1 MNTQYYTTTTSPVL
15 TFEEYHD
22 IPSEHIN
29 GDRDKFSEVASRL
42 VDIDLKLI
50 YHAFREAIRKDRRGD
65 EDGRVYTVAYKIYDI
80 QARHHYMPVYERR
93 YDVFAGCFEEVQ
105 TGCEDSIEVI
115 NVTDIDGRIWPGHMA
130 RLKNYAKRN
139 IFITMRTIIEV
150 AIGNITIFSAKYS
163 RRLADKEIHKV
174 VREGCIGIDRSK
186 AVITIKYE

>member
-1 MNTQYYTTTTSPVL
+1 MDTQYYTIPTSTTVL
-15 TFEEYHD
+15 ALEEYQD
-22 IPSEHIN
+22 TPSEHIN

-65 EDGRVYTVAYKIYDI
+65 EDGRVYTVAYKISDI

-115 NVTDIDGRIWPGHMA
+115 NVTDIDGRIWPGHIA
-130 RLKNYAKRN
+130 RLKNYAKQN
-139 IFITMRTIIEV
+139 
-150 AIGNITIFSAKYS
+150 N
-163 RRLADKEIHKV
+163 L
-174 VREGCIGIDRSK
+174 
-186 AVITIKYE
+186 

>member
-22 IPSEHIN
+22 IPSEHIT
-29 GDRDKFSEVASRL
+29 GQRSTFSQRARTLMEV
-42 VDIDLKLI
+42 DLKLI
-50 YHAFREAIRKDRRGD
+50 YRAIREAIQKDMRGD
-65 EDGRVYTVAYKIYDI
+65 EDGRVYSVAYKIYDI
-80 QARHHYMPVYERR
+80 QARHHCMPVYERR

-139 IFITMRTIIEV
+139 
-150 AIGNITIFSAKYS
+150 N
-163 RRLADKEIHKV
+163 L
-174 VREGCIGIDRSK
+174 
-186 AVITIKYE
+186 

>member
-1 MNTQYYTTTTSPVL
+1 M
-15 TFEEYHD
+15 
-22 IPSEHIN
+22 
-29 GDRDKFSEVASRL
+29 
-42 VDIDLKLI
+42 
-50 YHAFREAIRKDRRGD
+50 
-65 EDGRVYTVAYKIYDI
+65 
-80 QARHHYMPVYERR
+80 
-93 YDVFAGCFEEVQ
+93 Q

-130 RLKNYAKRN
+130 RLKTKQ
-139 IFITMRTIIEV
+139 FITMRTIIEV